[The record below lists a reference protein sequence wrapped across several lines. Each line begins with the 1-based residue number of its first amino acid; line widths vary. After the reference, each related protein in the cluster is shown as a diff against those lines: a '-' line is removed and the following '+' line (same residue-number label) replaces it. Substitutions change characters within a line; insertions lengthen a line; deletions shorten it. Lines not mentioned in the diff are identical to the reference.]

1 MNQLIGG
8 KEPIVPADAPDF
20 ALTPQQH
27 RQLGADL
34 FNHVWT
40 LLEQPDRT
48 AADIDTMIHAA
59 HASRHHWSL
68 AAEAGPEHG
77 ARGEWQCSRVYAV
90 LGRAEPA
97 LWHARRCLEICQ
109 ANAIGDWDLAF
120 AYEALA
126 RASRVG
132 GDRPATERWLSKAR
146 DAAAAIADPE
156 DRELLLNDLATV

>member
-1 MNQLIGG
+1 M
-8 KEPIVPADAPDF
+8 PIDADF

-27 RQLGADL
+27 RQLGMDL

-40 LLEQPDRT
+40 LLETPDRT
-48 AADIDTMIHAA
+48 PDEIDTMIHAA
-59 HASRHHWSL
+59 DASRHHWRF
-68 AAEAGPEHG
+68 AADGGPENA

-90 LGRAEPA
+90 LERAEPA
-97 LWHARRCLEICQ
+97 RWHARRCLEICE

-132 GDRPATERWLSKAR
+132 GDGPATERWL
-146 DAAAAIADPE
+146 AAARAAVDDIADPE
-156 DRELLLNDLATV
+156 DREHLLGDLATI